1 MHNKRSRDIL
11 SILANPVVLIKKRVR
26 SRMLEPYKD
35 YVQSCMAKGVHE

>member
-35 YVQSCMAKGVHE
+35 CAKLHGKRRA